1 MNGLSTNRRH
11 WHNHRRHHHH
21 GVIDMVPDKA
31 KVLQEVDDIQAV
43 KNAIPVAKA
52 NLDKAADDL
61 SVARLAAAGAQTDHD
76 AAAKALDD
84 AVLAVTTQL
93 SYSVQVITAFA
104 NQTDLDP
111 SLVDPTPDP
120 IPPGATN

>member
-61 SVARLAAAGAQTDHD
+61 SVARLAAAGAQADHD

-111 SLVDPTPDP
+111 SLVDPTPDQ

>member
-11 WHNHRRHHHH
+11 WHNHRHHHH

-61 SVARLAAAGAQTDHD
+61 SVARLAAAGAQADHD

-84 AVLAVTTQL
+84 AG
-93 SYSVQVITAFA
+93 
-104 NQTDLDP
+104 
-111 SLVDPTPDP
+111 PDP
-120 IPPGATN
+120 PRCHELSRKQEIKNESQPETAGSLYL